1 MTQAVTI
8 RSATLPDAPRI
19 AELSAV
25 LGYPVA
31 ADAMAVRLQH
41 LLARVEET
49 VLVAALSAGEVIG
62 WLHGS
67 EQELLESGRRC
78 EIVGLVVH
86 PEHRTCG
93 VGRRL
98 VAAVEAWAASR
109 GLGEVAVRS
118 NVQRVESHA
127 FYQHVGYERIKTQ
140 HAYRKQLLD
149 PRAV

>member
-1 MTQAVTI
+1 MTQAFTI
-8 RSATLPDAPRI
+8 RSAALPDAPRI
-19 AELSAV
+19 AELSGV

-31 ADAMAVRLQH
+31 DDAMALRLQR

-49 VLVAALSAGEVIG
+49 VLVAALPDGEVIG

-67 EQELLESGRRC
+67 EQDLLESGRRC

-98 VAAVEAWAASR
+98 VAAVEAWAGSR

-118 NVQRVESHA
+118 NVQRVESHV
-127 FYQHVGYERIKTQ
+127 FYQHLGYARIKTQ
-140 HAYRKQLLD
+140 HVYRKQLLD
-149 PRAV
+149 PQAV